1 MKLTLS
7 EYQERAMTNCM
18 ESSNNIPYMLLMIG
32 EETGELQ
39 GKFSKAIRKG
49 NLTFVENIMTG
60 FYENKDDFNEWTDS
74 VKKEIGD
81 IMWGLAGI
89 CHVMKWDLGDI
100 GQMNLDKLA
109 SRKQRNV
116 IDGNGDNR

>member
-1 MKLTLS
+1 MELN
-7 EYQERAMTNCM
+7 EYQRRAMKTCM
-18 ESSNNIPYMLLMIG
+18 ESSNNVPYMLLMIG

-60 FYENKDDFNEWTDS
+60 LYDNEDDFYDWVDS

-81 IMWGLAGI
+81 IMLGLAGI
-89 CHVMKWDLGDI
+89 CHVMKWDLDEI
-100 GQMNLDKLA
+100 AQMNLDKLA